1 MIEKSI
7 TVAGIPSLKTDPGRV
22 GKIIEM
28 IRSHPKHIPGTVK
41 SSGFNE
47 LAAYKIYVLEK
58 TADVIGALL
67 VRPPDNI
74 NKIADIR
81 LIFKDFN
88 LLADDIDAIRQI
100 IEELLPEYTK
110 IRVLAEEND
119 YDIIGVL
126 KKIGFVFES
135 DLPAEIFTS
144 LGYKNAQSFVYCT
157 APDRKIIDV
166 SREKTGASGDQSK
179 IALLEEKLAEIQK
192 VLGNKNIIAGMNVLK
207 AAIKDKEEKIETA
220 GNLIREQERM
230 ISELKKEPKGGESA
244 PEKSEKLSG
253 LMAKFEKLTEEVEK
267 LTKKLNEKQMEIENL
282 REQNAELAK
291 LRKQDAEK
299 GEMPRNCEEK
309 IEELK
314 AQLKDKSDR
323 IVRQA
328 KEIERLRKGEKTPE
342 DDPEK
347 TESEQK
353 IAEDKAAAQG
363 SKNKKSPLGTSEEP
377 AMNAGDLKT
386 DSPINAVY
394 ALLGEKIKD
403 QDLNGFSAANMKK
416 ILKELYNKD
425 NQKLLLSFLDFNQ
438 LGFDFLQAKA
448 MCEKLKL
455 FGILKIDNPGSL
467 FRIRFTDEIAD
478 LLKKPEQ

>member
-1 MIEKSI
+1 MIEKPI
-7 TVAGIPSLKTDPGRV
+7 TIVGIPSLQADARRV
-22 GKIIEM
+22 SEIIEM
-28 IRSHPKHIPGTVK
+28 IRNHPKNISGFVK
-41 SSGFNE
+41 SLGFKE
-47 LAAYKIYVLEK
+47 LAGHKLFALEK
-58 TADVIGALL
+58 TESVSGALIIKQS
-67 VRPPDNI
+67 DNV

-100 IEELLPEYTK
+100 IENLLPEYTK

-135 DLPAEIFTS
+135 GLPAEIFTS

-166 SREKTGASGDQSK
+166 SREKTSNSSEQK
-179 IALLEEKLAEIQK
+179 NILLEEKLEKIQEM
-192 VLGNKNIIAGMNVLK
+192 LGNKNIEVGIKTLK
-207 AAIKDKEEKIETA
+207 KAIEDKDAKIKTA

-230 ISELKKEPKGGESA
+230 IAELKEEPKDGKSA
-244 PEKSEKLSG
+244 PEKSERLSG
-253 LMAKFEKLTEEVEK
+253 LIAKFEKLTEEVEK

-309 IEELK
+309 IKELE

-323 IVRQA
+323 IIRQA
-328 KEIERLRKGEKTPE
+328 KEIEKLKKGEKTPE

-347 TESEQK
+347 TDSEQK
-353 IAEDKAAAQG
+353 IAEDKAAAQD
-363 SKNKKSPLGTSEEP
+363 SENKKSPSGTSEEP
-377 AMNAGDLKT
+377 VKSADTLKT

-394 ALLGEKIKD
+394 ALLEEKIKD

-448 MCEKLKL
+448 MCEKLKQ

-467 FRIRFTDEIAD
+467 FRIRFTDETAD
-478 LLKKPEQ
+478 LLKKPER